1 MGMAPCANGLG
12 NRTVSKPNIFMR
24 IGLLPDQKRRNR
36 LKTLDAVNIAAQEP
50 IDTGFRRQ
58 NQQK

>member
-1 MGMAPCANGLG
+1 
-12 NRTVSKPNIFMR
+12 MR